1 MHAKTHAALA
11 RLLIKACGGLERAAD
26 NCRLEKSRL
35 QEFQDP
41 ESGAFMP
48 ADVMADLEGYA
59 GEPFYSAAIAKERPS
74 APTPKGLME
83 EGMETAEAGV
93 DLMRMVRQALADG
106 RIDAAEGLKIEGQL
120 LAIES
125 QVREVRVA
133 MGRAAGAEEGVS

>member
-35 QEFQDP
+35 QEFQDTQ
-41 ESGAFMP
+41 SGAFMP
-48 ADVMADLEGYA
+48 ADVIADLEGYA
-59 GEPFYSAAIAKERPS
+59 GEPLYSGAIAKERP
-74 APTPKGLME
+74 AEPMPKGLLE

-106 RIDAAEGLKIEGQL
+106 RIDAAEGLRIEAQL

-125 QVREVRVA
+125 QVVEVRAA
-133 MGRAAGAEEGVS
+133 MQRTAHNDEPST